1 MRVLALTNAW
11 PHPQKPWYGSF
22 VVRQIESLRA
32 AGVEVDVVAIQ
43 GRFSPLKSL
52 PAYVRAARTVLALNF
67 GPRRYDLVHAHF
79 GHCGLLACLQLRYP
93 VVLTYYGYDIDMPAE
108 HREGPRTK
116 LERWAF
122 IQLSRFFAATV
133 VQSRRELAR
142 LPRRT
147 RRYCTVI
154 PSGIDRE
161 LFRPLDPA
169 EARRR
174 VAWNGTHGPVALFP
188 YDRRRFTKRFEL
200 AEAAVDE
207 ARRRIPD
214 LQLVVC
220 DRVAPDL
227 VPDYMN
233 AADALILSSVAEGSP
248 NVVKE
253 AMACNL
259 PVVSVRVGDVPE
271 VIGNTP
277 GCALAQ
283 RDPVDLAAKLVA
295 VLREPRR
302 TDGRSRLAHLRQDR
316 IAGRVLEVYAHAV
329 LPRRTAPL
337 PRGGLGVVPPAKKSP
352 HQPST

>member
-11 PHPQKPWYGSF
+11 PQPERPWYGSF

-32 AGVEVDVVAIQ
+32 AGVEVDVVPIH
-43 GRFSPLKSL
+43 GRFSPLRSL
-52 PAYVRAARTVLALNF
+52 PAYMRAARTVLALNF

-79 GHCGLLACLQLRYP
+79 GHCGSLACLQLRYP

-108 HREGPRTK
+108 DREGPRTK
-116 LERWAF
+116 LERWTF

-161 LFRPLDPA
+161 LFRPLDRA
-169 EARRR
+169 QARGR
-174 VAWNGTHGPVALFP
+174 VMWNGTHGPVALFP

-200 AEAAVDE
+200 AQAAVDE
-207 ARRRIPD
+207 ARRRLPD

-220 DRVAPDL
+220 DRVAPDA

-259 PVVSVRVGDVPE
+259 PIVSVDVGDVRDVIDGTRNCRICPPDAEALGDALVE
-271 VIGNTP
+271 VIE
-277 GCALAQ
+277 
-283 RDPVDLAAKLVA
+283 AAP
-295 VLREPRR
+295 ER
-302 TDGRSRLAHLRQDR
+302 TDGRERSAHLGLAPTASRLRAVFDSAL
-316 IAGRVLEVYAHAV
+316 ACGPGLLGFLGR
-329 LPRRTAPL
+329 R
-337 PRGGLGVVPPAKKSP
+337 PA
-352 HQPST
+352 TCAED